1 MRVLIVHPFHYLR
14 GGVERC
20 ALDESRWLAAA
31 GHEVAHFAIRDERNL
46 SSPTAS
52 YFAPHAEYGESASF
66 GTQLAQ
72 LPRAI
77 WSRPAEAAITRLLAA
92 WRPDV
97 AHIHAPS
104 RYLTPSV
111 LRPLQ
116 HARVPMVMT
125 LHDFKPWCTNRTLF
139 AHGEPCT
146 RCRGGYHWHAFAES
160 CVQGSRVKSA
170 VGALEAYVHD
180 AVRAYRGIGVW
191 IAPSAFVRDMAV
203 ELGLDPACVRVVSH
217 GLEPV
222 VADANGGA
230 AVLSA
235 VPYALFAGRLSREK
249 GVRLLPAIA
258 LRLAPATL
266 RVAGEGPLGAWLAE
280 QARSLPNLEL
290 AGHLSSEQLARA
302 ISGAAAVVVPSL
314 SYETFCF
321 AAAEALHAARPVV
334 AARIGAIPE
343 LVEHEVTGLLA
354 APGDAAAL
362 AEATLRA
369 LSDPVAARWA
379 SEGRRRVLERMD
391 PARHVAGLLA
401 CFADAGAVRRSS

>member
-20 ALDESRWLAAA
+20 ALDESRWLSAA
-31 GHEVAHFAIRDERNL
+31 GHEVAHLAIRDDRNL
-46 SSPTAS
+46 PSPTS
-52 YFAPHAEYGESASF
+52 MYFAPHADYGEAARLF
-66 GTQLAQ
+66 TQLAQ

-77 WSRPAEAAITRLLAA
+77 WSRPAEQAAERLITA
-92 WRPDV
+92 WQPDV
-97 AHIHAPS
+97 AHVHAPS

-111 LRPLQ
+111 LRALER
-116 HARVPMVMT
+116 ARVPMVMT

-146 RCRGGYHWHAFAES
+146 RCRGRRHWHAFATG
-160 CVQGSRVKSA
+160 CVQDSRVKSA

-180 AVRAYRGIGVW
+180 AVGAYRGIGVW
-191 IAPSAFVRDMAV
+191 IAPSAFVRDLAV
-203 ELGLDPACVRVVSH
+203 ELGLDATRVRVVSH

-222 VADANGGA
+222 PEVAPAAAAALPDAGC
-230 AVLSA
+230 
-235 VPYALFAGRLSREK
+235 ALYAGRLSLEK

-266 RVAGEGPLGAWLAE
+266 LVAGEGPLGGWLAE
-280 QARSLPNLEL
+280 RARALPNMKL
-290 AGHLSSEQLARA
+290 AGHLSSEALARA
-302 ISGAAAVVVPSL
+302 LAGARAVVVPSM

-321 AAAEALHAARPVV
+321 AAAEAQLAGRAVV

-343 LVEHEVTGLLA
+343 LVEHEVSGLLA
-354 APGDAAAL
+354 APGDAAVL

-369 LSDPVAARWA
+369 MSDPDAARWA
-379 SEGRRRVLERMD
+379 AEGRRRVLDRTD
-391 PARHVAGLLA
+391 PSKHVAAVLDA
-401 CFADAGAVRRSS
+401 FRAAGANG